1 MSAEIVSD
9 LKLAPAAIDTEDL
22 AVGHSGLSSR
32 RDRAIVEPFL
42 PRDDKWVSVSM
53 RRNSV
58 APTSPISPSNDSIPV
73 WLPKDRKTV
82 DTMVRVYFDR
92 LNFHRPTLMQSSF
105 GPKLKAL
112 YDGQTVQ
119 HDPGFICCVYLVF
132 ALATLSELN
141 HLVSV
146 HEKEGASGP
155 VNPKLLMPDW
165 PTHEEFFDRALAVKP
180 DLRVSISS
188 LQALILL
195 HWYLYT
201 EVCNR
206 IAALSGIKTHR
217 YFIRDKEEHS
227 GVWSGAWSDS
237 LSSLAYIMIPPTHLN

>member
-1 MSAEIVSD
+1 M
-9 LKLAPAAIDTEDL
+9 
-22 AVGHSGLSSR
+22 
-32 RDRAIVEPFL
+32 
-42 PRDDKWVSVSM
+42 PRDDKWVSVNM

-58 APTSPISPSNDSIPV
+58 TSPTSPMAGNGVSTDAQNSIPV

-82 DTMVRVYFDR
+82 GNMIKIYFER
-92 LNFHRPTLMQSSF
+92 LNFHRPALMQQSF
-105 GPKLKAL
+105 EQKLAAL

-119 HDPGFICCVYLVF
+119 HDPGYICCVYLVF

-146 HEKEGASGP
+146 HEKEGAAGP

-180 DLRVSISS
+180 DLRVSVSS

-201 EVCNR
+201 EVCLF
-206 IAALSGIKTHR
+206 LSP
-217 YFIRDKEEHS
+217 DC
-227 GVWSGAWSDS
+227 
-237 LSSLAYIMIPPTHLN
+237 